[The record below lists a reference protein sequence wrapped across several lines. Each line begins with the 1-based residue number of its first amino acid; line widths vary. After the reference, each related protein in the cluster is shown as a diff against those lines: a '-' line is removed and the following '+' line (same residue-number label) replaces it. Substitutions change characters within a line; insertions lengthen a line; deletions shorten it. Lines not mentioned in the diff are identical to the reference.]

1 MTTGFQNQSLGR
13 YGETVAASHLQALGM
28 VLLDRNWSCV
38 QGELDL
44 LLRDGDVLVVCE
56 VKTRKESRHCGP
68 LEAIDDD
75 KLQRLRRL
83 ADLYVEATGIRP
95 NGIRI
100 DAVGV
105 THPRRGKAIVEHVA
119 GVC

>member
-1 MTTGFQNQSLGR
+1 MRQAVGARNKVAEIMLTEAKPLGF
-13 YGETVAASHLQALGM
+13 
-28 VLLDRNWSCV
+28 
-38 QGELDL
+38 
-44 LLRDGDVLVVCE
+44 DGDVLVVCE
-56 VKTRKESRHCGP
+56 VKTRKQSRHCGP